1 MVRHLRSRP
10 VPGGHLMAA
19 LVLLLAILLAPL
31 TGSTVYEDGTLVTA
45 SGAAICLPL
54 QICNS

>member
-1 MVRHLRSRP
+1 
-10 VPGGHLMAA
+10 MAA
-19 LVLLLAILLAPL
+19 LVLALAILLAPV
-31 TGSTVYEDGTLVTA
+31 TGATVYEDGTLVFP